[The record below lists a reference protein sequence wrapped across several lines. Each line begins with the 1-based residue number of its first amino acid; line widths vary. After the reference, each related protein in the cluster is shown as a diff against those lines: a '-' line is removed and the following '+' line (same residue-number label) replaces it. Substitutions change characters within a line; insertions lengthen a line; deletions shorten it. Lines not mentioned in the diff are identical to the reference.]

1 VEIDPMG
8 RRDKALLVSTGIRK
22 DPDEIHSP
30 FIPFRI
36 FFVAVLLKQRKKLD
50 LHPLK
55 GPDGETLGKT
65 EEW

>member
-1 VEIDPMG
+1 VFTPAFEIF
-8 RRDKALLVSTGIRK
+8 L
-22 DPDEIHSP
+22 
-30 FIPFRI
+30 
-36 FFVAVLLKQRKKLD
+36 VAVLLKQWKKLD